1 MIKILTWW
9 VGAAV
14 EIAIFRCAMS
24 VKSSG
29 SSMLLALRHLE
40 EYY

>member
-1 MIKILTWW
+1 VIKILKWG
-9 VGAAV
+9 VGTAV
-14 EIAIFRCAMS
+14 EIVIFLCAMS

-29 SSMLLALRHLE
+29 SSMLALRHPE